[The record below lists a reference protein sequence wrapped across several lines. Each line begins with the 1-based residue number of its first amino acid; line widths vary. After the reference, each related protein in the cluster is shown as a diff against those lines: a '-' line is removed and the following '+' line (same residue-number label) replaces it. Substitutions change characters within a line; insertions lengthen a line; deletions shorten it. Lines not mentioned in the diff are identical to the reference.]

1 MYHRL
6 HRSPGGFE
14 NRSIQNSTTV
24 PEDPCD
30 DSSNPL
36 PPNLPPNRSN
46 QDAVGSVM
54 LPTADGFMEWQEAP
68 ELAELINAWFD
79 LPRHVIDSV
88 MLLIRSAI
96 RER

>member
-1 MYHRL
+1 MQ
-6 HRSPGGFE
+6 SPTTAPSESCGEAF
-14 NRSIQNSTTV
+14 NS
-24 PEDPCD
+24 
-30 DSSNPL
+30 L
-36 PPNLPPNRSN
+36 PPSLPPDQSN
-46 QDAVGSVM
+46 HDAVGSVM

-88 MLLIRSAI
+88 MLLIRSVQ